1 MKFELLTLNG
11 AKFNGEAT
19 EVVVNTAS
27 GSIAV
32 YALHEPL
39 TTIVLPGSV
48 SVTTPNGKTELF
60 TTFGGLLEFEN
71 NVCRVLS
78 DDSEHS
84 DELVEKEIE
93 EALANAQKQQEN
105 AKDKV
110 ELAHAQALV
119 DRQMVRL
126 NVAKLKR
133 RHPKQ

>member
-11 AKFNGEAT
+11 AKFNGDAT

-48 SVTTPNGKTELF
+48 SVTTPNGETEVF

-133 RHPKQ
+133 RHQKQ

>member
-48 SVTTPNGKTELF
+48 SVTTPNGKTEVF

-71 NVCRVLS
+71 NICRVLS